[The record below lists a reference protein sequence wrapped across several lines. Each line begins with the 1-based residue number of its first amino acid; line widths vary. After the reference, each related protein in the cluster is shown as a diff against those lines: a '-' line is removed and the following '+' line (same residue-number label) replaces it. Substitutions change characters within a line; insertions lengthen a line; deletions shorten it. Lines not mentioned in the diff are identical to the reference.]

1 LPQIFYHIMK
11 HLITFSFC
19 LLALFSYSQKITRF
33 VWLDNEEIK
42 DLTKRKLVLCAYTES
57 DAEIERLTKKME
69 KAKEDK
75 KKELQNRIEY
85 HKSLAK
91 IFKDD
96 MLALVKENWSLN
108 STENLEI
115 MTFNQLKSMRG
126 NALGKEKVVLMLRY
140 FEKSGAEYDPTKAS
154 VDLPAMTYQ
163 GCEHFGSN
171 NHLVSF
177 PLLYSNEDDHCR
189 KDAQLTIK
197 LLERLVKANLS
208 STKRVDV
215 NDFVE
220 AEIAKNCKQKSST
233 ETIINKNL
241 LKNVEIAEVK
251 EAYGSKIKPL
261 DNDEFVTAYQ
271 GSTPNL
277 AAVCLPSTIAEGSI
291 GPISSSALIFGRL
304 IINTS
309 TSEICG
315 YSDFIMGEKAGEL
328 MFKKGHFKNMGGC
341 K

>member
-1 LPQIFYHIMK
+1 MK
-11 HLITFSFC
+11 YFFAISFC
-19 LLALFSYSQKITRF
+19 FLCVLSHSQKITRF
-33 VWLDNEEIK
+33 VWLDNEDIK
-42 DLTKRKLVLCAYTES
+42 DLTKRKLVLCAYSES
-57 DAEIERLTKKME
+57 DAEIERLNKKME
-69 KAKEDK
+69 KAKDEK
-75 KKELQNRIEY
+75 KKEIQARIEY

-96 MLALVKENWSLN
+96 MLSLVKENWTLN
-108 STENLEI
+108 ATENLEI

-140 FEKSGAEYDPTKAS
+140 FEKSGAEYDPSRAS

-163 GCEHFGSN
+163 GCENFGSN
-171 NHLVSF
+171 SKLVSF

-208 STKRVDV
+208 ATKRVDV
-215 NDFVE
+215 NDFIE
-220 AEIAKNCKQKSST
+220 MEIAKNCKQKSSM

-251 EAYGSKIKPL
+251 EAYGTKIKSL
-261 DNDEFVTAYQ
+261 DNDEFVAAYQ
-271 GSTPNL
+271 SSTPNL
-277 AAVCLPSTIAEGSI
+277 AAICLPSTIAEGSI

-304 IINTS
+304 IINSS